1 MMALSKL
8 VSCGARCQVLFVK
21 KKKNHAGAADSR
33 QQLPG
38 KSAGLQASVRRV
50 QLPNAFLQHQQLLVR
65 PCVHTTARSTQLLG
79 QPFLL
84 REVVFCGKRHG
95 SHESLWEG
103 FVCLLECTLFS
114 GKQELR

>member
-1 MMALSKL
+1 MEP
-8 VSCGARCQVLFVK
+8 GVK
-21 KKKNHAGAADSR
+21 FSLLKKKNHAGAADSR

-50 QLPNAFLQHQQLLVR
+50 QLLNAFLQHQQLLVR

-103 FVCLLECTLFS
+103 FVCLLVCTLFS